1 MKYENEV
8 TVIVTDTKD
17 ELVSK
22 LHNNGFNLKEEY
34 CVNDIYFSKDN
45 KSLNNNEFIKDCILI
60 REIITKEKVIKKI
73 THKYKEIDKNGNISK
88 NGKLDCDINNIEEAI
103 ELLKSFGFKEVI
115 RLNDKLSVYS
125 NKEDELVVQEVND
138 KYLYIEIE
146 ENCEYINKK
155 YKNIEE
161 MKNVFSKYNICIK
174 DNEYFAKKLLISLND
189 NN

>member
-8 TVIVTDTKD
+8 TVIVTETKE
-17 ELVSK
+17 ELVYK
-22 LHNNGFNLKEEY
+22 LHNNEFKLKEEY

-45 KSLNNNEFIKDCILI
+45 KNINNDEFIKDCILI
-60 REIITKEKVIKKI
+60 REIITKEKIIKKI
-73 THKYKEIDKNGNISK
+73 THKYKEIDSNGNISK
-88 NGKLDCDINNIEEAI
+88 NGKSDCDINNIEDAI
-103 ELLKSFGFKEVI
+103 ELLKSLGFKEII

-125 NKEDELVVQEVND
+125 NKEDELVIQEVND

-161 MKNVFSKYNICIK
+161 MKNVFSKYNIRIT
-174 DNEYFAKKLLISLND
+174 DNEYFAKKLLIALND

>member
-1 MKYENEV
+1 MY
-8 TVIVTDTKD
+8 ID
-17 ELVSK
+17 SW
-22 LHNNGFNLKEEY
+22 
-34 CVNDIYFSKDN
+34 
-45 KSLNNNEFIKDCILI
+45 NNNEGKSN
-60 REIITKEKVIKKI
+60 KKI

-125 NKEDELVVQEVND
+125 NKEDELVNQEVND

-174 DNEYFAKKLLISLND
+174 GNEYFAKKLLIALND